1 MLLLS
6 KILLLNTRI
15 ANINSQMSPFNVFLV
30 CLSNTHVIDLLWTHG
45 LVRGRVLGKQSRQTE
60 TTAQKLSIHYRQMT
74 SSVPLL
80 LSGKNKSEIT
90 KQIWIKTLKV
100 TECECEFSF
109 YILFVIMWDK
119 ELTHDVFQSLLQ
131 EQHNLLIGHDFLFLL
146 QLSQASIKP
155 TVKNMFV
162 KD

>member
-60 TTAQKLSIHYRQMT
+60 TTA
-74 SSVPLL
+74 
-80 LSGKNKSEIT
+80 
-90 KQIWIKTLKV
+90 
-100 TECECEFSF
+100 
-109 YILFVIMWDK
+109 
-119 ELTHDVFQSLLQ
+119 
-131 EQHNLLIGHDFLFLL
+131 
-146 QLSQASIKP
+146 
-155 TVKNMFV
+155 
-162 KD
+162 